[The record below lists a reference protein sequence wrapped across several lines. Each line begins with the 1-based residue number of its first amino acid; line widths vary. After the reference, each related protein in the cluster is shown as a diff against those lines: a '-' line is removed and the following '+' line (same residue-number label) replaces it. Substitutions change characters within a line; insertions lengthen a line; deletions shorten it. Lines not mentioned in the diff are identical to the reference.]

1 MGLNGPHHISLCT
14 WRLHVFTDRWG
25 CKCGP
30 RHTVPVGDK
39 LCVHT
44 RDASPRDVGK
54 VCNLCP
60 KVWVWPLP
68 LLMWAHCYMC
78 SICTTSVFTT
88 KWTVVEAL
96 LLNYIQSQF
105 QMANFVPY
113 EFSESRRW
121 WIVTNVDVEIQA
133 TGDRRQAP
141 LLSATHYASSTS
153 TLHFG
158 QTVLLYKKR
167 QDWGHIQGKIHTAST

>member
-96 LLNYIQSQF
+96 LENYIQSQF
-105 QMANFVPY
+105 QMANFVSY

-133 TGDRRQAP
+133 TGDRRHNFQP
-141 LLSATHYASSTS
+141 RIMLHRHQHYI
-153 TLHFG
+153 LVRHFYY
-158 QTVLLYKKR
+158 T
-167 QDWGHIQGKIHTAST
+167 